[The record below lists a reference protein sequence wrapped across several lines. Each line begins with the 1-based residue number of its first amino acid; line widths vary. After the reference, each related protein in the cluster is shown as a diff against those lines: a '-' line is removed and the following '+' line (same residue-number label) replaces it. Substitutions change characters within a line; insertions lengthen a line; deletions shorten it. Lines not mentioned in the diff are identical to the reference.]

1 MVSHFLADCVRLPR
15 HRYRQQIMRHSITY
29 QHFDEV
35 SALPTSIPFLAASWL
50 SHVVTDFSLVF
61 FGQSLTFEKNSSKEP
76 ALAFYLHK
84 QPGIPTLMK
93 KLYKLV
99 TLLHLI
105 LLLQRCLEIYTTEIL
120 CLKSC
125 PPVTHSKYTIELS
138 KQHTKHC
145 DGRNS
150 HPLLWRIPVQG
161 VTNRPCEASSDP
173 CCLNFCS
180 KRLYRDRSPTMQRE

>member
-1 MVSHFLADCVRLPR
+1 MRSLPCP
-15 HRYRQQIMRHSITY
+15 
-29 QHFDEV
+29 
-35 SALPTSIPFLAASWL
+35 LPFLSSPL
-50 SHVVTDFSLVF
+50 PGCHMR
-61 FGQSLTFEKNSSKEP
+61 SLTFHWCTLVSLWHLRKTARSLPWPFTCTNNLGYKRWWKN
-76 ALAFYLHK
+76 Y
-84 QPGIPTLMK
+84 IN
-93 KLYKLV
+93 
-99 TLLHLI
+99 LLHLI
-105 LLLQRCLEIYTTEIL
+105 LLLQRCWEIYTTEIL

-125 PPVTHSKYTIELS
+125 RPVTHSKCKTIELS